1 MSRSLRRL
9 LKQKPAEARLEAFI
23 SPAAAMERDFEG
35 LTEEDLKEL
44 ERSVLDQVAS
54 GRGSCR
60 VAAGA

>member
-9 LKQKPAEARLEAFI
+9 LKQKPVLRPLFI

-44 ERSVLDQVAS
+44 ERSALDQVAS

>member
-1 MSRSLRRL
+1 M
-9 LKQKPAEARLEAFI
+9 
-23 SPAAAMERDFEG
+23 AAMERDFEG